1 MHRTLALL
9 APVALGLV
17 VLGSAC
23 KKEPTEA
30 DTVDALQ
37 PSLTVTSP
45 APASWL
51 PAGTTPV
58 AGTSEDCRAVRVE
71 GVDATLDDSGAFSGQ
86 VDLVRGVNVVEVRA
100 LTMDGDTLYA
110 RNGVLAGDFDSP
122 SGAVADAAIMRLNQ
136 GGIDKLLSMV
146 GDMIEPSLI
155 NDSLSGLNP
164 IYKDSYGI
172 LGWDAVEIAA
182 DLDSISFGPIQLSAT
197 PGNGR
202 VVLAGSLPDLFVDA
216 QATGQ
221 VVGIDFDS
229 DVTMWADSADFSG
242 TLTLG
247 ADNGKLTAD
256 VSDLSINLVNFG
268 YDTSLLP
275 GDIEAYILVDT
286 LQATIEEQV
295 LAMIDEMVPA
305 YLGDALS
312 GLDLTFSTELL
323 STALTAGAE
332 FSWVDTD
339 GSGIEIGLDLDVEMP
354 DIGMSGQGVLSA
366 GDASPYVDHDADL
379 AADISDNL
387 MNRMLY
393 EAWSAG
399 LLELIMSTDDGSLD
413 PFLLTPLHATQGT
426 IAVSAKLPPVL
437 VQGADGL
444 EAQAAE
450 LIVDIDT
457 PDGEF
462 GTHLQ
467 IAAAMAAG
475 VDLSYA
481 DGEVALDL
489 GEVALTLMVRESDW
503 GASNEAVTQLV
514 EEMLPIDVMLA
525 LLGNLSFPIPSI
537 DGLELQSVD
546 IGRASTGVHTAIT
559 ANLR

>member
-1 MHRTLALL
+1 MPHRL
-9 APVALGLV
+9 VAFLPLGLGLV
-17 VLGSAC
+17 LLGGGCS
-23 KKEPTEA
+23 KEPTA
-30 DTVDALQ
+30 PDTVDALQ
-37 PSLTVTSP
+37 PSLTVDSP

-51 PAGTTPV
+51 PVGSTPV
-58 AGTSEDCRAVRVE
+58 SGTSEDCRTVRIA
-71 GVDATLDDSGAFSGQ
+71 GVDATLDDGGNFAGQ
-86 VDLVRGVNVVEVRA
+86 VDLERGVNVVEVRA
-100 LTMDGDTLYA
+100 LTLDGDELFV
-110 RNGVLAGDFDSP
+110 RNGVLAGDFDHP
-122 SGAVADAAIMRLNQ
+122 GGAVADAAIVRLNQ
-136 GGIDKLLSMV
+136 GGLDKLLAMV
-146 GDMIEPSLI
+146 GEMIEPSLI
-155 NDSLSGLNP
+155 NDSLSDLNP
-164 IYKDSYGI
+164 VYEDSYSI

-197 PGNGR
+197 PGSGR
-202 VVLAGSLPDLFVDA
+202 VVLAGSIPDLFVDA
-216 QATGQ
+216 QATGE
-221 VVGIDFDS
+221 VVGVDFDS
-229 DVTMWADSADFSG
+229 DVTLWADSADFSG

-247 ADNGKLTAD
+247 TADGRLTAD
-256 VSDLSINLVNFG
+256 VSDLRIDLVGFG

-295 LAMIDEMVPA
+295 LAMLDETLPA
-305 YLGDALS
+305 YVDDALS
-312 GLDLTFSTELL
+312 GLDLSFSTELMSTPL
-323 STALTAGAE
+323 SAGAE
-332 FSWVDTD
+332 FAWVDTD
-339 GSGIEIGLDLDVEMP
+339 GSGIEFGLDLDVDMP
-354 DIGMSGQGVLSA
+354 DAGLSGQGVLSA
-366 GDASPYVDHDADL
+366 GDASPYVDRDADL
-379 AADISDNL
+379 AAAISDNL
-387 MNRMLY
+387 LNRMLY

-399 LLELIMSTDDGSLD
+399 LLELRMSTDDDSLD

-426 IAVSAKLPPVL
+426 ITVRADLPPVV

-444 EAQAAE
+444 EAQVGE

-467 IAAAMAAG
+467 IAAAVAAG

-489 GEVALTLMVRESDW
+489 GEVGVTLMVRESDW
-503 GASNEAVTQLV
+503 GASNEAVTRLV

-537 DGLELQSVD
+537 DGLELESVGID
-546 IGRASTGVHTAIT
+546 RASTGVHTSIT